1 MGIPSET
8 YFLIVAGLGVVLGG
22 FAGLVAVWSARSWSA
37 GTAPSSWTV
46 AEAVRSAFQLGLLG
60 LAVVGTY
67 SIVDDVEATVRLISL
82 AAVVMLAYSI
92 AVLGRP
98 TSVSGD
104 RYRRQIIAIT
114 AFILVFASVNIGLAS
129 VGYLQFLML
138 VLLARPALFY
148 VQSLPA
154 MGPAEAGAVGDEPVG
169 DVAPESV
176 DTAGSA
182 DATGS

>member
-1 MGIPSET
+1 MPGET

-22 FAGLVAVWSARSWSA
+22 FAGLVAVSSARPWSGA
-37 GTAPSSWTV
+37 VASSWTID
-46 AEAVRSAFQLGLLG
+46 EAVRSAFQLGLLG

-82 AAVVMLAYSI
+82 AAVVMLAYSV

-98 TSVSGD
+98 TSLGGD

-138 VLLARPALFY
+138 ILLARPALFFI
-148 VQSLPA
+148 QSLPA
-154 MGPAEAGAVGDEPVG
+154 MVPAETGPAGDEP
-169 DVAPESV
+169 AAEA
-176 DTAGSA
+176 TAGSV
-182 DATGS
+182 DAAGSVDPG